1 MAGLKRYT
9 RMTRLDKGRALST
22 SEASVIIYNMV
33 ENKKINV
40 TQRILQEGERLD
52 YLAGKY
58 YGNAA
63 LWWVIAAASGI
74 GWGLQVPP
82 GTYIRI
88 PTDISKIAAV
98 IG

>member
-1 MAGLKRYT
+1 MAGFRRYI
-9 RMTRLDKGRALST
+9 RMKVMDQGRALST
-22 SEASVIIYNMV
+22 SEASVIIYNLV
-33 ENKKINV
+33 ERRQVKVIE
-40 TQRILQEGERLD
+40 RILQEGERLD

-58 YGNAA
+58 YGNSA

-88 PTDISKIAAV
+88 PADLSKIKRL